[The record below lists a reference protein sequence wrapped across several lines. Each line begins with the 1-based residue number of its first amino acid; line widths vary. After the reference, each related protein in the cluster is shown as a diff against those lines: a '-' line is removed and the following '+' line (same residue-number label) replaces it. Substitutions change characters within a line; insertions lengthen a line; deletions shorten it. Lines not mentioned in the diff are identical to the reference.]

1 MVVKHRRRSSSDKY
15 LLGFSI
21 ENRELTIENLLPWPP
36 MEKPSTIALD
46 TTILFDRIN
55 KLLAQQGEME
65 LPGVTIS
72 NLSMKGDAEWLYALA
87 DVTGAYSGKVILQ
100 FKVTFDNST
109 KRFKLHDLNL
119 ELADDSMFAK
129 MANKFVNSMFG
140 EKLDG
145 KLEEVVNSKFTA
157 MLNDILEQMRNMQ
170 LPKGGSLHI
179 DVKSFELH
187 DLKTD
192 TLGLHFVAVLQGQG
206 RLEY

>member
-1 MVVKHRRRSSSDKY
+1 M
-15 LLGFSI
+15 
-21 ENRELTIENLLPWPP
+21 EN
-36 MEKPSTIALD
+36 PSTIALD

-65 LPGVTIS
+65 VPGVTIS
-72 NLSMKGDAEWLYALA
+72 NLSMKGDAEWLYAVA
-87 DVTGAYSGKVILQ
+87 DVKGAYNGKVIVQ

-129 MANKFVNSMFG
+129 MANKFVNNMFG
-140 EKLDG
+140 DKLDG
-145 KLEEVVNSKFTA
+145 KLEDVVNAKFTT
-157 MLNDILEQMRNMQ
+157 MLNDILEQMKNIE
-170 LPKGGSLHI
+170 LPRGGSLHFDI
-179 DVKSFELH
+179 RSFELH

-192 TLGLHFVAVLQGQG
+192 TLGLHFVAVLAGES